1 MTTEAPTLVI
11 YTHPECIYSN
21 AQKEE
26 LDTDGVPYRE
36 IDISVHPEAV
46 EELKKLT
53 GGDTTTPVMVEGT
66 VVTVGFKGMG

>member
-1 MTTEAPTLVI
+1 MDE
-11 YTHPECIYSN
+11 
-21 AQKEE
+21 
-26 LDTDGVPYRE
+26 DGIPYRE

>member
-26 LDTDGVPYRE
+26 LDADGVPYRE
-36 IDISVHPEAV
+36 VDISVHPEAV

-53 GGDTTTPVMVEGT
+53 GGDLTTPVMVEGS